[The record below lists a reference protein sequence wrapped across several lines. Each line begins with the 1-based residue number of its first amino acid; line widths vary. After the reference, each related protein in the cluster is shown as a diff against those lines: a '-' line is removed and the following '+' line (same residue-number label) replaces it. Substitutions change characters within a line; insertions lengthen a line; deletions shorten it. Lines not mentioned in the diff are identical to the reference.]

1 LPLSLPLPLLE
12 RLNNAKKNTK
22 LTQEHAQVQAEKPAY
37 VCALVVRD
45 RGRTDLSRER
55 KTDGYG
61 IFNLENLAEVA
72 SVRRFLAELT
82 ASQDYALNL
91 VIACLT
97 STPIENGSVHEVGNP
112 GWLWHSGASF
122 L

>member
-1 LPLSLPLPLLE
+1 
-12 RLNNAKKNTK
+12 
-22 LTQEHAQVQAEKPAY
+22 
-37 VCALVVRD
+37 
-45 RGRTDLSRER
+45 LSRER

-91 VIACLT
+91 VIACLM